1 MFDDLIKYCI
11 DEIALDGEQGSNFF
25 RLWSF
30 VTEFIK
36 LNYSQD
42 SSSTH
47 SDSETHEASS
57 RAIPLPNIDDAFR
70 EYFWKLFVS
79 TREVSF
85 AKVSLNNEQ
94 SNEATS
100 SKKKAPPKAPTLES
114 IQVDNLTLQEVN
126 SKYGNSL
133 VMIAKPERQ
142 KHALYG
148 STDSSRQVTPQV
160 YEILQ
165 LIARKRAQGETQ
177 SEIAKKLSI
186 DPRSAFH
193 YIRTLVNF
201 KLIVKLPVV
210 IQGTY
215 TNLCIL
221 AKCAPDNQ
229 AYAGKSVYL
238 PKESPIPESLNNGN
252 NNSSNKDN
260 STETSIENLNEGVS
274 YTSDL
279 IRLRMTEILA
289 QAKNK
294 IMLATDLMK
303 ALGMHNPSVKQRRW
317 FNRTIGTM
325 HHQGF
330 IEKVNVTQKGSN
342 RLDRCVKLVKLY
354 EKSKDKDASSKG
366 KEIVQASSSSGI
378 NKSSEESSSQSLLKG
393 LFPNLPLENQ
403 VYRLIELS
411 GEKGIIPAT
420 LHRSLSNLNNRILY
434 KILGRLS
441 KPVQDKPLYLG
452 VKRIAEFHGRE
463 RHYRY
468 FTVDAFKKFEQ
479 NHGMTGENN
488 QQESSTST
496 PSADQTGAEISDPLF
511 ADIKLLEDGQENKNQ
526 DFKIRKYKRKMTK
539 NNNKEKSSSSL
550 GIIEN
555 SQKETQISDPVIEP
569 SGPPKEATLPQRKKR
584 KSKSSEPS
592 ILKIQNDAFPP
603 SSLETIETSIIF
615 SEPVIESSDP
625 PKETTTPPKRK
636 RGRPR
641 KNESSKPSSSKSQ
654 DNVIS
659 PSSLETIENSQE
671 TQTSI
676 ITSDL
681 IIESSD
687 PIIESSDPTVES
699 SRKRHKNESSE
710 LSSQKGQDGVVS
722 LPSLETIENSRQEI
736 QTLVNTGEAIKKKKK
751 QTQSSNLVQSINAHR
766 RERIISQLLE
776 EHKILECNHILIK
789 QYQDVE
795 AKELNATSLPHT
807 IDKKTLI
814 RTASI
819 MEQKGLLRQYT
830 VASLM
835 LNGSNNTKLLFLHP
849 SLTPSSPQVKQYIHT
864 MDDKTI
870 MHGGVFKPLKIE
882 EEVEIET
889 FEEMKKRVVAMETL
903 FESTEEMS
911 TPSSSN
917 KLSSNG
923 QQCAITINDELTE
936 ANQEHEFWWLN
947 TAQDYGWINAKMIRA
962 KLLHQFLFTKI
973 EKASADDKRI
983 LKEKRIFQ
991 TVMLLRDLPLDLY
1004 LKLIGQTIASQQL
1017 SDYIQSGKDMSVN
1030 IIVLPVEIRTSIFS
1044 GNYKFRQNLKRLID
1058 ILVALDILKPIS
1070 REFDEEGNSYFDSSN
1085 DAYKD
1090 NYSEGS
1096 NNTSGSTSSPHKS
1109 RFHVLHPAYQLSI
1122 HVPMLDYSIS
1132 APERKILREYVI
1144 ESMDDVKRYWSEL
1157 QFVAQQQASGK
1168 NDRNE
1173 MAQSDDEANHSS
1185 GEESQLESTS
1195 MSPSKNKVDKKKKNI
1210 SSRNDK
1216 IDPLCSINNPRNWL
1230 VTYPLTAAQRKT
1242 LESYVDRK
1250 KGKTPLEDD
1259 LQCRQISNNI
1269 NLPLQRVRMYFKRV
1283 EEAYES
1289 KNQNKIE
1296 RKNLRMEKESRRKV
1310 AIKSIGV
1317 VATGKGAPYFRKK
1330 AEANPNRI
1338 RRGDEENLPIIPDEE
1353 ERYQTQYETAM
1364 IRNRPNWTPKEDEI
1378 LIHAYVILRIRSLK
1392 SRFFW
1397 AAATIV
1403 LPERSNE
1410 MCRRRINVLLK
1421 NAAKQDLINNLM
1433 ARWKII
1439 YKEGI
1444 RKGEIIDKDDVNM
1457 HNFDLPSQVE
1467 YFMKELA
1474 NTTSIRDTIT
1484 VIPLPRDI
1492 QQFRKLFDVTYS
1504 SQNREKDYFFEE
1516 QLSGMSLRAR
1526 MKLLYSYSFTCRLDH
1541 RECFYEHPIVY
1552 EKSKIKFDLIEAV
1565 AKMILMT
1572 PDDQYD
1578 PAHAFTILNRYPEET
1593 VTEALEKYKQMGA
1606 IVKMKGSH
1614 SRRIPGRNF
1623 HVSDRFLSVMRGG
1636 LPDRLFTQAAAYS
1649 NSCKE
1654 EHEFSAFSDSG
1665 TMACLLDMIVHKKLS
1680 LSEATLPPFVNE
1692 SVVLNRKSRN
1702 ANLERL
1708 NFNVIIKPV
1717 GGQEPSS
1724 ENNAMEIT
1732 QESSASLAGNSNDP
1746 NLSGTRQMAN
1756 RDTQTNKKR
1765 KFIED
1770 LPNENHSKRV
1780 RRVDTDDDGNPN
1792 FLDEEKNQKL
1802 FAEFVAAQKDGTSKS
1817 CLNAIFHVI
1826 SKFKDLGVTLLSLK
1840 EILHNNSVVISDT
1853 SLRHYL
1859 NMLEYNE
1866 PKLIRKVGYSMTRYI
1881 CSCYATNWMIQ
1892 IGNISQQ
1899 LSSKNKTRKQSS
1911 SSPPYADPKEF
1922 APPRMWYDINGSII
1936 ETVFRGCLEAVIGV
1950 ILQKPGIYKS
1960 NIQRKLR
1967 LIMSRC
1973 EIEDC
1978 LEELLQRRIISERC
1992 ILKPQKVSLFSKPRE
2007 FKECDPD
2014 TIDSQKI
2021 STFTVNSGY
2030 YHYYKESMNE
2040 GIRDNRAQQR

>member
-30 VTEFIK
+30 VTDFIK
-36 LNYSQD
+36 LNYTTQDSYSSSTTHSESETHD
-42 SSSTH
+42 SSSHT
-47 SDSETHEASS
+47 SS
-57 RAIPLPNIDDAFR
+57 FPNVDDAFR
-70 EYFWKLFVS
+70 EYFWQLFVS

-85 AKVSLNNEQ
+85 AKISLDNEP
-94 SNEATS
+94 SNEAVS
-100 SKKKAPPKAPTLES
+100 SKKKASSKAPTLEL

-238 PKESPIPESLNNGN
+238 PKESTSIPESLNNGDK
-252 NNSSNKDN
+252 NNSKDN
-260 STETSIENLNEGVS
+260 NTETSIENLNEGVS

-303 ALGMHNPSVKQRRW
+303 ALGMHNPNVKQRRW

-342 RLDRCVKLVKLY
+342 NRLDRCVKLVKLY

-366 KEIVQASSSSGI
+366 KEVVQASSSSDI
-378 NKSSEESSSQSLLKG
+378 NKSSESSSQSLPKG
-393 LFPNLPLENQ
+393 LFSNLPLENQ

-441 KPVQDKPLYLG
+441 KPVQDKPLHLG

-468 FTVDAFKKFEQ
+468 FTVDAFKKFEK
-479 NHGMTGENN
+479 NHGMAGANN
-488 QQESSTST
+488 QQKSSTSIS
-496 PSADQTGAEISDPLF
+496 SADLTKTGINDPLF
-511 ADIKLLEDGQENKNQ
+511 ADIKLLKDGQKNKNQ
-526 DFKIRKYKRKMTK
+526 DFKIRKYKRKTVK
-539 NNNKEKSSSSL
+539 NNNKDRSSSSAE
-550 GIIEN
+550 ITEN
-555 SQKETQISDPVIEP
+555 SQQPTQISLTTSDPDIEL
-569 SGPPKEATLPQRKKR
+569 SDLPKKVVLPQRKRR
-584 KSKSSEPS
+584 KNESSESSTPKS
-592 ILKIQNDAFPP
+592 QNNAFSP
-603 SSLETIETSIIF
+603 SLETIEDSQEIQTSITI
-615 SEPVIESSDP
+615 SDP
-625 PKETTTPPKRK
+625 MIEPSDSSKEITTTLKKK

-641 KNESSKPSSSKSQ
+641 KNGPSKPSSSKSQ
-654 DNVIS
+654 KNVVF
-659 PSSLETIENSQE
+659 PQALETIENSQE
-671 TQTSI
+671 ETQASI
-676 ITSDL
+676 IT
-681 IIESSD
+681 SD
-687 PIIESSDPTVES
+687 PIIESSDS
-699 SRKRHKNESSE
+699 SKSPPRKRHRNESNE
-710 LSSQKGQDGVVS
+710 VSSQTSQNEDS
-722 LPSLETIENSRQEI
+722 QEEI
-736 QTLVNTGEAIKKKKK
+736 QTLTNPDDAIKKKK

-795 AKELNATSLPHT
+795 AKELHTTSLPHT

-870 MHGGVFKPLKIE
+870 MHGGIFKPLKIE
-882 EEVEIET
+882 EEVELET
-889 FEEMKKRVVAMETL
+889 FEEMKKRVTTMESL
-903 FESTEEMS
+903 FESIEETS
-911 TPSSSN
+911 SPSSSN
-917 KLSSNG
+917 KPSDG
-923 QQCAITINDELTE
+923 QQYTITINDEPNET
-936 ANQEHEFWWLN
+936 NQEHGFWWLN

-973 EKASADDKRI
+973 EQASEDDKRI

-1017 SDYIQSGKDMSVN
+1017 SDYIQSGKDMSIN
-1030 IIVLPVEIRTSIFS
+1030 IIDLPVEIRTSIFS

-1070 REFDEEGNSYFDSSN
+1070 RGFDEEGNSYFDSSN
-1085 DAYKD
+1085 DANKY
-1090 NYSEGS
+1090 NYSEES
-1096 NNTSGSTSSPHKS
+1096 SKTSESISSPQKS

-1122 HVPMLDYSIS
+1122 HVPLLDYSV
-1132 APERKILREYVI
+1132 AVPERKILREYVI
-1144 ESMDDVKRYWSEL
+1144 ETMDDVKRYWNEL
-1157 QFVAQQQASGK
+1157 QFIAQQASGK
-1168 NDRNE
+1168 NDKND
-1173 MAQSDDEANHSS
+1173 MAQSDEEANYSS
-1185 GEESQLESTS
+1185 GEESQMESTS
-1195 MSPSKNKVDKKKKNI
+1195 MSPNTSKNKVDKKRRNI
-1210 SSRNDK
+1210 SPRNDK

-1289 KNQNKIE
+1289 KNQNKME

-1317 VATGKGAPYFRKK
+1317 VATGK
-1330 AEANPNRI
+1330 
-1338 RRGDEENLPIIPDEE
+1338 DEENLPIIPDEE

-1364 IRNRPNWTPKEDEI
+1364 IRNRPNWTPREDEI

-1403 LPERSNE
+1403 LPERTNE

-1444 RKGEIIDKDDVNM
+1444 RKGEIIDKDDVDM
-1457 HNFDLPSQVE
+1457 HNFDLSSQ
-1467 YFMKELA
+1467 
-1474 NTTSIRDTIT
+1474 
-1484 VIPLPRDI
+1484 
-1492 QQFRKLFDVTYS
+1492 LFDVTHS

-1526 MKLLYSYSFTCRLDH
+1526 MKLLYSYSFTCRLDDK
-1541 RECFYEHPIVY
+1541 EGTYDYPNIY
-1552 EKSKIKFDLIEAV
+1552 EKSKIKFELIEAV

-1636 LPDRLFTQAAAYS
+1636 LPDRLFTQAVTYS

-1654 EHEFSAFSDSG
+1654 EHEFSPFSDSG
-1665 TMACLLDMIVHKKLS
+1665 AMACLLDMIVHKKLS

-1708 NFNVIIKPV
+1708 NFNVIIKPI
-1717 GGQEPSS
+1717 GRQKTSS
-1724 ENNAMEIT
+1724 ESNFTEIA
-1732 QESSASLAGNSNDP
+1732 QETSTPLAGKSNDL
-1746 NLSGTRQMAN
+1746 NLSGTKQMDN
-1756 RDTQTNKKR
+1756 NDTRTNKKR
-1765 KFIED
+1765 KLIED
-1770 LPNENHSKRV
+1770 STHEKYSKRAKH
-1780 RRVDTDDDGNPN
+1780 VDTDNGEAVDDDNLN
-1792 FLDEEKNQKL
+1792 FLNEKQNQEF
-1802 FAEFVAAQKDGTSKS
+1802 FAEFVAAQKDSTSKS

-1826 SKFKDLGVTLLSLK
+1826 SKFKELGVTLLSLK
-1840 EILHNNSVVISDT
+1840 EILHNNSFVISDT

-1859 NMLEYNE
+1859 NMMEYNE
-1866 PKLIRKVGYSMTRYI
+1866 PKLIQKVGYNMARYI
-1881 CSCYATNWMIQ
+1881 CSCYAPNWMIH
-1892 IGNISQQ
+1892 ISQQ
-1899 LSSKNKTRKQSS
+1899 SSSKNKKRKQSS
-1911 SSPPYADPKEF
+1911 SPPSATPKDF

-1978 LEELLQRRIISERC
+1978 LEELLQRGIISKRC
-1992 ILKPQKVSLFSKPRE
+1992 ILKPQKVTLFSKPRE

-2021 STFTVNSGY
+2021 STYTANSGY

-2040 GIRDNRAQQR
+2040 GGSKRLLSESEIERSQ